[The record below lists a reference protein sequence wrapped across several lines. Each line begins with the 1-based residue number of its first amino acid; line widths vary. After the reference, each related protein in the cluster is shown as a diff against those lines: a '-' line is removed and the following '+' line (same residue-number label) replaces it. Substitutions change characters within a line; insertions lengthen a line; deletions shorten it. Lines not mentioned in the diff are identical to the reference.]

1 MNQKKAFIVSLLV
14 LPLLAQ
20 AQEKTTFQ
28 TSGPWKPTTDIRSD
42 VVMVYGANDRRNMTF
57 EQRLDSWRKR
67 GYKTPS

>member
-42 VVMVYGANDRRNMTF
+42 VVMVYGANDRRNSAWTHGASVAT
-57 EQRLDSWRKR
+57 RPTS
-67 GYKTPS
+67 